1 MQPCD
6 LVYSTLR
13 PTSSYFRNVHLHI
26 KVPYLLMT
34 DTADVSITHS
44 REVNAMLAPSSMLQV
59 ITNY

>member
-1 MQPCD
+1 
-6 LVYSTLR
+6 VYSTLR